1 MIDKRAVG
9 MIGANCYLF
18 VCDETKKA
26 VLIDPGAEGQKLYR
40 WVSEKGVEVEYI
52 LITHGHADHIEAV
65 DELRDL
71 LGAKV
76 AIHSVDAEMLT
87 DGKKNLSGL
96 LGKSLAYRP
105 ADIFLKD
112 GDVLTVGKESITVI
126 ATPGH
131 SQGSVCFLT
140 REALFSGDTLFAGSI
155 GRTDFPGGS
164 LEQLLR
170 GVKEKLLIL
179 PVETRVLPGHEGETT
194 IGREKASNPYL
205 R

>member
-40 WVSEKGVEVEYI
+40 WVTEKGVEVEYI

-76 AIHSVDAEMLT
+76 AIHSADAEMLT
-87 DGKKNLSGL
+87 DGEKNLSGL
-96 LGKSLAYRP
+96 LGKSLAYKP
-105 ADIFLKD
+105 ADILLKD
-112 GDVLTVGKESITVI
+112 GDVLTVG
-126 ATPGH
+126 
-131 SQGSVCFLT
+131 
-140 REALFSGDTLFAGSI
+140 
-155 GRTDFPGGS
+155 
-164 LEQLLR
+164 
-170 GVKEKLLIL
+170 
-179 PVETRVLPGHEGETT
+179 
-194 IGREKASNPYL
+194 
-205 R
+205 

>member
-26 VLIDPGAEGQKLYR
+26 VLIDPGAEGQKLHR
-40 WVSEKGVEVEYI
+40 WVSEKGVEVDYI

-76 AIHSVDAEMLT
+76 AIHSADAEMLT
-87 DGKKNLSGL
+87 DGKKNLSEL
-96 LGKSLAYRP
+96 LGKSLAYKP
-105 ADIFLKD
+105 ADILLKD
-112 GDVLTVGKESITVI
+112 GDILTVGKESIKII

-164 LEQLLR
+164 LEQLLS

>member
-40 WVSEKGVEVEYI
+40 WVTEKGVEVEYI

-76 AIHSVDAEMLT
+76 AIHSADAEMLT
-87 DGKKNLSGL
+87 DGEKNLSGL
-96 LGKSLAYRP
+96 LGKSLAYKP
-105 ADIFLKD
+105 ADILLKD

-131 SQGSVCFLT
+131 SQGCVCFLT

-170 GVKEKLLIL
+170 GVREKLLSL
-179 PVETRVLPGHEGETT
+179 PVETRVLPGHQEETT
-194 IGREKASNPYL
+194 IGREKASNPFL